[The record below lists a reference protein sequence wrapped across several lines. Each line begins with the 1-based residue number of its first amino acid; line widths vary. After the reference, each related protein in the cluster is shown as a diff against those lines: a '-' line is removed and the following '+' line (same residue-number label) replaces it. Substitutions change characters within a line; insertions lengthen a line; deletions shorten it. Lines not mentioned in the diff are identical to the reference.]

1 LQGDVL
7 SSVPATGTIGIK
19 LSKEST
25 DKGGGNMSGIRSGS
39 LVTASFG
46 VTRRRLVQAAAAAA
60 VLPMPAIAQNKPIRM
75 GWIAAI
81 SGMFASNAQAQD
93 WGFRM
98 AVADLNEQGGLLG
111 RKIEIILRDSA
122 ADPSKAVSFAKEL
135 VYNQN
140 IDVLCGPI
148 NSGEAL
154 PTVGIVASA
163 KKLHLI
169 GGSVEELINPEKY
182 PLAFRNLNTN
192 SQWIKV
198 ATKFMVSDLKKSKIA
213 IINDN
218 TGYGVLS
225 RDTVTKFLANY
236 NLKPVYTATVDPN
249 KPDVTDEVI
258 KAREAGAD
266 IITEWSNATGFV
278 ARLINARG
286 EQNWNVPLVGHP
298 TILQEQVAKLLSK
311 RSYWD
316 NVYGVGYTHEVVDA
330 QGNLPENVRSF
341 MDKHKDTI
349 GPYMA
354 AGLPAFLQGHAAVML
369 YAAGLNKAGDT
380 DPFKV
385 RAALESI
392 PVINVP
398 YGPFIYTATD
408 HNGFQDD
415 GIKLVNANAQLPNGG
430 YPPLKIA

>member
-1 LQGDVL
+1 MPKPTPPVAAG
-7 SSVPATGTIGIK
+7 IG
-19 LSKEST
+19 
-25 DKGGGNMSGIRSGS
+25 
-39 LVTASFG
+39 
-46 VTRRRLVQAAAAAA
+46 RRRLVQGIGA
-60 VLPMPAIAQNKPIRM
+60 VSLTSGLAMPAIAQNKPIRM
-75 GWIAAI
+75 GWIAAV

-111 RKIEIILRDSA
+111 RKVEVVMRDSA

-135 VYNQN
+135 VYNEN

-154 PTVGIVASA
+154 PTLGIVSGA

-169 GGSVEELINPEKY
+169 GGSVEELIDPVKY
-182 PLAFRNLNTN
+182 PLGFRNLNAN
-192 SQWIKV
+192 GQWIKV
-198 ATKFMVSDLKKSKIA
+198 AVKFMVEDLKRTKVA

-225 RDTVTKFLANY
+225 RETVTKFLAAH
-236 NLKPVYTATVDPN
+236 NLKPIYTATVDPN
-249 KPDVTDEVI
+249 KPDVTDELL

-266 IITEWSNATGFV
+266 VITEWSNATGFV
-278 ARLINARG
+278 ARLVNARG
-286 EQNWNVPLVGHP
+286 EQNWDIPIVAHP
-298 TILQEQVAKLLSK
+298 TILQEQVARLLTK

-316 NVYGVGYTHEVVDA
+316 NVYGLGYAHEIVDA
-330 QGNLPENVRSF
+330 QGKLPANVQAF
-341 MDKHKDTI
+341 IDKHKDSI

-354 AGLPAFLQGHAAVML
+354 AGLPAFLQDNAAVTI
-369 YAAGLNKAGDT
+369 YATGLTKAGDI

-385 RAALESI
+385 KAALESI
-392 PVINVP
+392 PRIDAP
-398 YGPFIYTATD
+398 YGPFIYTTTD

-430 YPPLKIA
+430 YPSVKIS

>member
-1 LQGDVL
+1 
-7 SSVPATGTIGIK
+7 
-19 LSKEST
+19 
-25 DKGGGNMSGIRSGS
+25 MRS
-39 LVTASFG
+39 
-46 VTRRRLVQAAAAAA
+46 
-60 VLPMPAIAQNKPIRM
+60 PC
-75 GWIAAI
+75 
-81 SGMFASNAQAQD
+81 AQAQD

-111 RKIEIILRDSA
+111 RKIEIIMRDSA

-135 VYNQN
+135 VYNEN

-154 PTVGIVASA
+154 PTLGIVSGA

-169 GGSVEELINPEKY
+169 GGSVEELIDPVKY
-182 PLAFRNLNTN
+182 PLGFRNLNAN
-192 SQWIKV
+192 GQWIKV
-198 ATKFMVSDLKKSKIA
+198 AVKFMVEDLKKTKVA

-225 RDTVTKFLANY
+225 RDTVTRFLAAR

-249 KPDVTDEVI
+249 KPDVTDELL
-258 KAREAGAD
+258 KAKEAGAD
-266 IITEWSNATGFV
+266 VITEWSNATGFV
-278 ARLINARG
+278 ARLVNARG
-286 EQNWNVPLVGHP
+286 EQNWDVPLVGHP
-298 TILQEQVAKLLSK
+298 TILQEQVAKLLTK

-316 NVYGVGYTHEVVDA
+316 NVYGLGYQHEIVDA
-330 QGNLPENVRSF
+330 QGKLPAGVQAF

-349 GPYMA
+349 APYMA
-354 AGLPAFLQGHAAVML
+354 AGMPAFLQAHAAVTI
-369 YAAGLNKAGDT
+369 YAAGLTKAGDT

-385 RAALESI
+385 KAALESI
-392 PVINVP
+392 PVINAP

-430 YPPLKIA
+430 YPPVKIG

>member
-1 LQGDVL
+1 MSDHNAR
-7 SSVPATGTIGIK
+7 SNIG
-19 LSKEST
+19 
-25 DKGGGNMSGIRSGS
+25 
-39 LVTASFG
+39 
-46 VTRRRLVQAAAAAA
+46 RRRFVQAAAATA
-60 VLPMPAIAQNKPIRM
+60 LPLPAIAQNKPIRM

-81 SGMFASNAQAQD
+81 TGMFASNAQAQD
-93 WGFRM
+93 WGFHM
-98 AVADLNEQGGLLG
+98 AVADLNEKGGLLG

-135 VYNQN
+135 VYNQD

-154 PTVGIVASA
+154 PTLGIVSGA

-169 GGSVEELINPEKY
+169 GGSVEELINPQKY
-182 PLAFRNLNTN
+182 PLGFRNLNSN
-192 SQWIKV
+192 GQWIKV
-198 ATKFMVSDLKKSKIA
+198 ATKFMVNDLKKSKVA

-225 RDTVTKFLANY
+225 RDTVTKFLADY

-249 KPDVTDEVI
+249 KPDVTDELV
-258 KAREAGAD
+258 KARDAGAD
-266 IITEWSNATGFV
+266 VITEWSNATGFV
-278 ARLINARG
+278 ARLLNARG
-286 EQNWNVPLVGHP
+286 EQNFNVPIVGHP
-298 TILQEQVAKLLSK
+298 TILQDQVAKLLSK

-316 NVYGVGYTHEVVDA
+316 NAYGLGYAHEVVDA
-330 QGNLPENVRSF
+330 QGKLPENVQAF
-341 MDKHKDTI
+341 IDKHKDTV

-354 AGLPAFLQGHAAVML
+354 AGLPAFLQGHAAVMI
-369 YAAGLNKAGDT
+369 YAAGLTKAGDT

-385 RAALESI
+385 KAALESI
-392 PVINVP
+392 PSIDVP

-415 GIKLVNANAQLPNGG
+415 GIKLVNANALLPNGG
-430 YPPLKIA
+430 YPPLKIG

>member
-1 LQGDVL
+1 MPKNQPRAMALGRRQLVAGAGAAGL
-7 SSVPATGTIGIK
+7 A
-19 LSKEST
+19 
-25 DKGGGNMSGIRSGS
+25 SG
-39 LVTASFG
+39 LA
-46 VTRRRLVQAAAAAA
+46 
-60 VLPMPAIAQNKPIRM
+60 MPAIAQNKPIRM
-75 GWIAAI
+75 GWIAAV

-111 RKIEIILRDSA
+111 RPIEIIMRDSA

-135 VYNQN
+135 VYNEN

-154 PTVGIVASA
+154 PTLGIVSGA

-169 GGSVEELINPEKY
+169 GGSVEELIDPVKY
-182 PLAFRNLNTN
+182 PLGFRNLNAN
-192 SQWIKV
+192 GQWIKV
-198 ATKFMVSDLKKSKIA
+198 AVKFMVEDLKKTKVA

-225 RDTVTKFLANY
+225 REVVTRYLAARD
-236 NLKPVYTATVDPN
+236 LKPVYTATVDPN
-249 KPDVTDEVI
+249 KPDVTDELL
-258 KAREAGAD
+258 KAKEAGAD
-266 IITEWSNATGFV
+266 VVTEWSNATGFV
-278 ARLINARG
+278 ARLVNARG
-286 EQNWNVPLVGHP
+286 EQNWDVPIVGHP
-298 TILQEQVAKLLSK
+298 TILQEQVARLLTK

-316 NVYGVGYTHEVVDA
+316 NVYGLGYKHEIVDA
-330 QGNLPENVRSF
+330 QGKLPPGVQAF
-341 MDKHKDTI
+341 MDKHKDTV

-354 AGLPAFLQGHAAVML
+354 AGLPAFLQAQAAVTI
-369 YAAGLNKAGDT
+369 YAMGLTKAGDT

-385 RAALESI
+385 KAALESI
-392 PVINVP
+392 PVIDAP

-430 YPPLKIA
+430 YPPVRIV